1 MCRMKQK
8 QQQREQEDEQAQEK
22 EYSQHISSRADEKQ
36 SRSTERAQCDKTNY
50 EERDDDRKR
59 PGAVKGVG
67 RAAETSQARARD
79 DNRNAANGK
88 RKRDEQQ
95 RKERSEGVSEEDG
108 EVEQQPT
115 VMSVVHVPNQGE
127 MLKNSN
133 AADNQR
139 KKKSE
144 KRNDERNRTP
154 KSSSAYESDSS
165 PGSRSYS
172 YSSRSRSRSR

>member
-1 MCRMKQK
+1 MKQK
-8 QQQREQEDEQAQEK
+8 QQRREQEDQQAQER

-36 SRSTERAQCDKTNY
+36 SRSTERAQCAKTNH

-59 PGAVKGVG
+59 PGAGKGVDG

-79 DNRNAANGK
+79 DNRSAANGK

-139 KKKSE
+139 KRKSE

-154 KSSSAYESDSS
+154 KSSSAYESDSA